1 MVNENASEDSNEN
14 NKNEL
19 LDCLIGKRGLF
30 FTGSGISIE
39 SGVAK
44 VYDVLQHTCNKFL
57 VGFDKSHEYVPQYVP
72 QKEMSRKDYICKM
85 VQPEL
90 FYSVLL
96 ECTGDDRVLEMWNCL
111 KRDHFTED
119 YTPQPN
125 IIHYFIVA
133 YSHFAKVPI
142 FTVNYDKMFESACE
156 KLRLPYHVYVDR
168 PTDKSV
174 ESQVVICKLHGN
186 LRENSENEVTRDDI
200 ATTMSDISKKSD
212 FADYVERNIKTHD
225 VCIWGYSGRDADY
238 FPILQNSHYEDRK
251 FFWTIGKREESEIYK
266 QTEKNA
272 SSLHNVVK
280 ITGYPSDM
288 KDELMNVLSTFD
300 GGSKIVNRINRIMHI
315 NERRDEHE
323 SVSPEKKEKFLKE
336 IESQIDAE
344 NISFN
349 KEIFWMLLLQRTGQN
364 KDLGHMIENLPK
376 ECEKDWNS
384 LTSKEKIILLKARI
398 SFARESAN
406 FDKYRQFAK
415 ELKKAAK
422 EYRLSSKDRRKY
434 LAESKIEYVSSLQM
448 RVPSSLFLKVPLL
461 RRKYGL
467 WLFVRF
473 RFALLNSMFIRD
485 KELYKNNEVDAQEC
499 ELRSLAIDCKIPFL
513 KERAK
518 RKLRSLLARA
528 KAIGNHETMSGTC
541 KYLCRLYPYNK
552 DEYEHMV
559 KIVGTI
565 GSNLS
570 ALSIIHRDEDVNKSL
585 EEAKE
590 NDNTLNIV
598 KDIFKKKSLIN
609 DCADLTIS
617 DKEKELLSESIEKI
631 TPKSLKKTLLRIGK
645 REGLFLKNSK

>member
-57 VGFDKSHEYVPQYVP
+57 VGFDKCYTFVPQCVP
-72 QKEMSRKDYICKM
+72 KREMSRKDYICEV

-133 YSHFAKVPI
+133 YSYFAKVPI
-142 FTVNYDKMFESACE
+142 FTMNYDKMFESACE
-156 KLRLPYHVYVDR
+156 KLRLPYHVYVNR

-186 LRENSENEVTRDDI
+186 LRENSGNAVTSDDI
-200 ATTMSDISKKSD
+200 ATTMPGISKKSD
-212 FADYVERNIKTHD
+212 FADYVKRNIKTYD

-251 FFWTIGKREESEIYK
+251 FFWTIGNPKEFEIDK
-266 QTEKNA
+266 QTEDNA

-280 ITGYPSDM
+280 ITGYPSNM
-288 KDELMNVLSTFD
+288 KDELMNVLLTFK
-300 GGSKIVNRINRIMHI
+300 GGKDIVDRIRELTKDN
-315 NERRDEHE
+315 
-323 SVSPEKKEKFLKE
+323 SVSAEEKEKFLKG

-364 KDLGHMIENLPK
+364 KDLGHMINQYE
-376 ECEKDWNS
+376 E
-384 LTSKEKIILLKARI
+384 LTSKEKIILLKAKS

-406 FDKYRQFAK
+406 FDKYRQLAK

-422 EYRLSSKDRRKY
+422 KYRLSSIDRRKY
-434 LAESKIEYVSSLQM
+434 LADAKIEYVSSLQM

-467 WLFVRF
+467 LLFVRF

-485 KELYKNNEVDAQEC
+485 KELYKNDEVVAQEC

-528 KAIGNHETMSGTC
+528 KAIGNHTTMSGTC

-565 GSNLS
+565 GSDSS
-570 ALSIIHRDEDVNKSL
+570 ALSIIDRDKDVNKSL

-598 KDIFKKKSLIN
+598 KAIFKKKSLIN
-609 DCADLTIS
+609 DCANLTIS
-617 DKEKELLSESIEKI
+617 DEEKKLLFDSIEKI
-631 TPKSLKKTLLRIGK
+631 TPKSLKKTLFIIGK

>member
-1 MVNENASEDSNEN
+1 MGNENVFEDSNKN
-14 NKNEL
+14 DKNEL
-19 LDCLIGKRGLF
+19 LDCLKEKRGLF

-44 VYDVLQHTCNKFL
+44 VDDVLQHTCNKFL
-57 VGFDKSHEYVPQYVP
+57 VGFDKCYTFVP
-72 QKEMSRKDYICKM
+72 QKEMSRKDYICKI

-96 ECTGDDRVLEMWNCL
+96 ECTEDDRVLEMWNCL
-111 KRDHFTED
+111 KRDHFTKD

-133 YSHFAKVPI
+133 YSYFAKVPI
-142 FTVNYDKMFESACE
+142 FTMNYDKMFESACE
-156 KLRLPYHVYVDR
+156 KLRLPYHVYVNR
-168 PTDKSV
+168 PTDGSH

-186 LRENSENEVTRDDI
+186 LRENSGNAVTSDDI

-212 FADYVERNIKTHD
+212 FADYVESNIKTHD
-225 VCIWGYSGRDADY
+225 VCIWGYSGRDVDY
-238 FPILQNSHYEDRK
+238 FPILRNSRCDNRR
-251 FFWTIGKREESEIYK
+251 FFWTVGKREESEIYK

-280 ITGYPSDM
+280 ITGYPSNM
-288 KDELMNVLSTFD
+288 KDDLMNVLSNLYGD
-300 GGSKIVNRINRIMHI
+300 RDIVDRIRELTKGN
-315 NERRDEHE
+315 
-323 SVSPEKKEKFLKE
+323 SVSTEEKEKFLKE

-364 KDLGHMIENLPK
+364 KDLKCMIEKLS
-376 ECEKDWNS
+376 EKYDDDCNS

-398 SFARESAN
+398 SLARESAD
-406 FDKYRQFAK
+406 FDKYRQLAK
-415 ELKKAAK
+415 ELKKTAK
-422 EYRLSSKDRRKY
+422 KYGLSSIDRRKY
-434 LAESKIEYVSSLQM
+434 LAESKFEYVSSLQM
-448 RVPSSLFLKVPLL
+448 RVPSSLSLKVPLL

-467 WLFVRF
+467 LLLVRI
-473 RFALLNSMFIRD
+473 RFALLNSMFIPD
-485 KELYKNNEVDAQEC
+485 GELYKNNEVVAQEC

-528 KAIGNHETMSGTC
+528 KAIGNHATIIGAC
-541 KYLCRLYPYNK
+541 KYLCRLYPCNK
-552 DEYEHMV
+552 DEYVQMV
-559 KIVGTI
+559 KDAGTI
-565 GSNLS
+565 GSDFS
-570 ALSIIHRDEDVNKSL
+570 ALSIIYRDEDVNKSL

-598 KDIFKKKSLIN
+598 KAIFKKKSLIN

-617 DKEKELLSESIEKI
+617 DEEKELLFKSIKKI

>member
-57 VGFDKSHEYVPQYVP
+57 VGFDKCYTFVPQCVP

-96 ECTGDDRVLEMWNCL
+96 ECTEDDRVLEMWNCL
-111 KRDHFTED
+111 KRDHFTKD

-186 LRENSENEVTRDDI
+186 LRENSGNAVTSDDI
-200 ATTMSDISKKSD
+200 ATTMPGISKKSD
-212 FADYVERNIKTHD
+212 FADYVKRNIKTYD

-251 FFWTIGKREESEIYK
+251 FFWTIGNPKESEIDK
-266 QTEKNA
+266 QTEDNA

-280 ITGYPSDM
+280 ITGYPSNM
-288 KDELMNVLSTFD
+288 KDKLMNVLLTFK
-300 GGSKIVNRINRIMHI
+300 GGKDIVDRIRELTKDN
-315 NERRDEHE
+315 
-323 SVSPEKKEKFLKE
+323 SVSAEEKEKFLKG

-364 KDLGHMIENLPK
+364 KDLGHMINQYE
-376 ECEKDWNS
+376 E
-384 LTSKEKIILLKARI
+384 LTSKEKIILLKAKS

-406 FDKYRQFAK
+406 FDKYRQLAK

-422 EYRLSSKDRRKY
+422 KYRLPSKDRRKY

-461 RRKYGL
+461 RRKYVL
-467 WLFVRF
+467 LLFVRF

-485 KELYKNNEVDAQEC
+485 KELYKNDEVVAQEC

-513 KERAK
+513 KERTK

-528 KAIGNHETMSGTC
+528 KAIGNHATMTGAC

-552 DEYEHMV
+552 DEYDHMV

-565 GSNLS
+565 GSDLS

-590 NDNTLNIV
+590 NGNTLNIV
-598 KDIFKKKSLIN
+598 KAIFKKKSLIN

-617 DKEKELLSESIEKI
+617 DEEKELLFNSIKKI
-631 TPKSLKKTLLRIGK
+631 TPKSLKKTLLIIGE

>member
-1 MVNENASEDSNEN
+1 MGNENASEDSNEN

-57 VGFDKSHEYVPQYVP
+57 VGFDKCYTFVPQCVP
-72 QKEMSRKDYICKM
+72 QKEMSRKDYICEV

-96 ECTGDDRVLEMWNCL
+96 ECTGDNRVLEMWNCL
-111 KRDHFTED
+111 KRDHFTKD

-156 KLRLPYHVYVDR
+156 KLRLPYHVYVNR

-186 LRENSENEVTRDDI
+186 LRENSGNEVTSNDI

-212 FADYVERNIKTHD
+212 FADYVKRNIKTHD

-251 FFWTIGKREESEIYK
+251 FFWTIGNPKESEIDK
-266 QTEKNA
+266 QTEDNA

-280 ITGYPSDM
+280 ITGYPSNM
-288 KDELMNVLSTFD
+288 KDELMNVLLTFK
-300 GGSKIVNRINRIMHI
+300 GGKDIVDRIRELTKDN
-315 NERRDEHE
+315 
-323 SVSPEKKEKFLKE
+323 SVSAEEKEKFLKG

-349 KEIFWMLLLQRTGQN
+349 KKIFWMLLLQRTGQN
-364 KDLGHMIENLPK
+364 KDLGHIINQYE
-376 ECEKDWNS
+376 E
-384 LTSKEKIILLKARI
+384 LTSKEKIILLKAKI
-398 SFARESAN
+398 SLARESAD
-406 FDKYRQFAK
+406 FDKYRQLAK

-422 EYRLSSKDRRKY
+422 KYRLPSKDRRKY
-434 LAESKIEYVSSLQM
+434 LAEAKFEYVSSLQM

-467 WLFVRF
+467 WLLVRF

-485 KELYKNNEVDAQEC
+485 KELYKNNEVVAQEC
-499 ELRSLAIDCKIPFL
+499 EVRSLAMDCKIPFL

-528 KAIGNHETMSGTC
+528 KAIGNHVTMSGTC

-565 GSNLS
+565 GSELS

-590 NDNTLNIV
+590 NGNTLNIV
-598 KDIFKKKSLIN
+598 KAIFKKKSLIN

-617 DKEKELLSESIEKI
+617 DEEKELLFKSIKKI

>member
-1 MVNENASEDSNEN
+1 MVNDSVFEDSNKKDKE
-14 NKNEL
+14 EL
-19 LDCLIGKRGLF
+19 LDCLMKERGLF

-44 VYDVLQHTCNKFL
+44 VDDVLQHTCNKFL
-57 VGFDKSHEYVPQYVP
+57 MGFDKCYTCVPK
-72 QKEMSRKDYICKM
+72 KEMSRKDYICEI

-111 KRDHFTED
+111 KKDHFTKD
-119 YTPQPN
+119 YEPQPN

-133 YSHFAKVPI
+133 YSYFAKVPI
-142 FTVNYDKMFESACE
+142 FTMNYDKMFESACE

-168 PTDKSV
+168 PTDESL

-186 LRENSENEVTRDDI
+186 LRENSGNAVTRDDI
-200 ATTMSDISKKSD
+200 ATTMPGISKKSD
-212 FADYVERNIKTHD
+212 FVDYVKRNIKTHD
-225 VCIWGYSGRDADY
+225 VCIWGYSGRDVDY
-238 FPILQNSHYEDRK
+238 FPILRNSNYEDRK
-251 FFWTIGKREESEIYK
+251 FFWTVGNHKKSEIDK
-266 QTEKNA
+266 ITEENA

-280 ITGYPSDM
+280 ITGYPSNM

-300 GGSKIVNRINRIMHI
+300 GGRDIVNRIRELTKDN
-315 NERRDEHE
+315 
-323 SVSPEKKEKFLKE
+323 SVSTEEKEKFLKE
-336 IESQIDAE
+336 IESNIDAK

-349 KEIFWMLLLQRTGQN
+349 KKIFWMLLLQRTGQN
-364 KDLGHMIENLPK
+364 KYLGYMIENLPK
-376 ECEKDWNS
+376 KREDDCNLLSSEDDYNS

-398 SFARESAN
+398 SLARESAD
-406 FDKYRQFAK
+406 FDKYRQLAK
-415 ELKKAAK
+415 ELKKTAK
-422 EYRLSSKDRRKY
+422 KYGLSSIDRRQY

-448 RVPSSLFLKVPLL
+448 RVPSSLSLKVPLL

-467 WLFVRF
+467 LLLVRI

-485 KELYKNNEVDAQEC
+485 EELYKNNEVVAQEC

-528 KAIGNHETMSGTC
+528 KAIGNHATIIGAC
-541 KYLCRLYPYNK
+541 KYLYRLYSYNNDK
-552 DEYEHMV
+552 YAQMV
-559 KIVGTI
+559 KDAGTI
-565 GSNLS
+565 GSDLS
-570 ALSIIHRDEDVNKSL
+570 ALSIIYRDEDVNKSL

-598 KDIFKKKSLIN
+598 KAIFKKKSLIN
-609 DCADLTIS
+609 DCTDLTIS
-617 DKEKELLSESIEKI
+617 DEEKELLFNSIKNI

>member
-1 MVNENASEDSNEN
+1 MGNENASEYSNEN

-57 VGFDKSHEYVPQYVP
+57 VGFDKCYTFVPQCVP
-72 QKEMSRKDYICKM
+72 KREMSRKDYICEV

-133 YSHFAKVPI
+133 YSYFAKVPI
-142 FTVNYDKMFESACE
+142 FTMNYDKMFESACE
-156 KLRLPYHVYVDR
+156 KLRLPYHVYVNR

-186 LRENSENEVTRDDI
+186 LRENSGDEVTRYDI

-212 FADYVERNIKTHD
+212 FADYVKRNIKTHD

-238 FPILQNSHYEDRK
+238 FPILRNSHYEDRK
-251 FFWTIGKREESEIYK
+251 FFWTVGNPKKGGIDK
-266 QTEKNA
+266 QTEDNA
-272 SSLHNVVK
+272 SSLHNVVT

-288 KDELMNVLSTFD
+288 KDELMDVLSTFD

-336 IESQIDAE
+336 IESKIYAE

-349 KEIFWMLLLQRTGQN
+349 EEIFWMLLLQRTGQN
-364 KDLGHMIENLPK
+364 KDLGYMIKKLIK
-376 ECEKDWNS
+376 ECEE
-384 LTSKEKIILLKARI
+384 LTSKEKIILLKAKI

-422 EYRLSSKDRRKY
+422 KYRLSSRDRRKY

-485 KELYKNNEVDAQEC
+485 KELYKNNEVVAQEC

-513 KERAK
+513 KERTK

-609 DCADLTIS
+609 DCADLTIN
-617 DKEKELLSESIEKI
+617 DEEKKLLFDSIKDI
-631 TPKSLKKTLLRIGK
+631 TPKSLKKTLFIIGK